1 MPIGSIH
8 KTGNSFRGAV
18 EYVLS
23 QGRYKDDNEKKK
35 PSIVLKYNLLFD
47 DAQQLGME
55 FRNLANFNKKVKKP
69 VFHFSINFEKHT
81 LESPKRQLTFVKKVL
96 DLMEIRS
103 ENHQALVAQHHDK
116 HSHYHVILNRVGM
129 DGITYSDKFSKNRLE
144 LCIDRAEKEL
154 KMDNSLAEVRRF
166 TYDPD
171 SENEKGYQFK
181 KVESKHKGK
190 TIVKVSKS
198 KKLGI
203 NKKKNELKA
212 CILKVLTS
220 GVVSAEELKEE
231 LLKLDVNFDFSYNI
245 RGLAKTSFRYDGY
258 AIKGSALELSAK
270 IIENQ
275 LLENQRAKLDKLKKS
290 HIKGLIMNTALAVS
304 HVNNQFEKGIQ
315 IDSTIYESVKDLI
328 DNKGDNLSILAH
340 EEIKMMIEE
349 NELRF
354 NEEKIQYQIKLE
366 QYQEVQNEKPQKIF
380 GLFET
385 IKQKE
390 YNKELELRKQQSQP
404 VFLFKSDL
412 DENFKNKIHRPL
424 NEVSNELNE
433 KITIQFISELEYFRR
448 LKKYQE
454 QLLLRF
460 ISQLSKNLKV
470 DYEFIKGDE
479 KVKNFKKHYEKFIGE
494 EIPNVLNNGF
504 KRREVF
510 TNKLIIEELFTNYQ
524 IILEKKMNEYSEIFR
539 IENESKE
546 KLSTESINKY
556 KENRSKYRNEYHYEE
571 YFVSRY
577 SHSTQFKDLFWLDK
591 KFESLDSEEQV
602 LFLEKE
608 FELEKDNA
616 EKLKNNFFQNDES
629 VFQMK
634 IEALNNLENRLIRV
648 SDMIIEKPKN
658 QNDIGLQR

>member
-81 LESPKRQLTFVKKVL
+81 LESPKRQLMFVKKVL
-96 DLMEIRS
+96 DLMEISS

-154 KMDNSLAEVRRF
+154 EMDNSLAEVRRF
-166 TYDPD
+166 TYDPNP
-171 SENEKGYQFK
+171 ENEKGYHFK
-181 KVESKHKGK
+181 KIESKHKGK
-190 TIVKVSKS
+190 TIVRESKS

-220 GVVSAEELKEE
+220 GVVSAEELKKE
-231 LLKLDVNFDFSYNI
+231 LLKLDVNFDFSNNI
-245 RGLAKTSFRYDGY
+245 KGLAKTSFRYDGY

-270 IIENQ
+270 IIESQ
-275 LLENQRAKLDKLKKS
+275 LLENQRAKLAQLKKS
-290 HIKGLIMNTALAVS
+290 RIEELIMNSDIAVS
-304 HVNNQFEKGIQ
+304 DVDSQFKKGVQ
-315 IDSTIYESVKDLI
+315 LDSIDYKKLHDFTDKEDT
-328 DNKGDNLSILAH
+328 LSSWVHQEL
-340 EEIKMMIEE
+340 KKMIEE

-366 QYQEVQNEKPQKIF
+366 QYQEIQNEKPQKTF

-385 IKQKE
+385 SKQKE

-404 VFLFKSDL
+404 VFSFKSDL
-412 DENFKNKIHRPL
+412 NKDFKSRIEQHLNIESNK
-424 NEVSNELNE
+424 LNE
-433 KITIQFISELEYFRR
+433 KITIQFISESEYYKR
-448 LKKYQE
+448 LKNHQE
-454 QLLLRF
+454 QLILRF
-460 ISQLSKNLKV
+460 ISQVDKNLKV
-470 DYEFIKGDE
+470 DFEFTNDKM
-479 KVKNFKKHYEKFIGE
+479 KVKKFKEFYEKFIELETAGL
-494 EIPNVLNNGF
+494 LNNGF
-504 KRREVF
+504 KTREIF
-510 TNKLIIEELFTNYQ
+510 SNKLIIEDLFGNYNKV
-524 IILEKKMNEYSEIFR
+524 LDEKMKQYSEEVR
-539 IENESKE
+539 IEKESKE
-546 KLSTESINKY
+546 KLSTESIHKY
-556 KENRSKYRNEYHYEE
+556 KEIRSKYRNEYHYEE

-577 SHSTQFKDLFWLDK
+577 IHSSSLKDLHWLDK
-591 KFESLDSEEQV
+591 KLYSLNSQSERGKYLSEEFGLTYKVAEYLSHHFFSDNKEV
-602 LFLEKE
+602 L
-608 FELEKDNA
+608 
-616 EKLKNNFFQNDES
+616 
-629 VFQMK
+629 QMK
-634 IEALNNLENRLIRV
+634 IDCLNQLPDRFIREKDEIVIKREN
-648 SDMIIEKPKN
+648 KN
-658 QNDIGLQR
+658 NYYLGR